1 MEDANFEDSSI
12 NDSCWTIYENNIQ
25 TLLIEIYKSLNH
37 VSPPIMQEFFD
48 LKVTPSSLRNKNLL
62 KLPKTN
68 TSRYSTQAV
77 HLDETPLD
85 AVKKMSLSNV
95 KGIQSIKKRLKLI
108 EYFKSKITTHGILFL
123 EETHS
128 SSNDEQKWRVN
139 FGSNTFISHGKRNSC
154 GV

>member
-25 TLLIEIYKSLNH
+25 TLLIEIYNSLNH

-68 TSRYSTQAV
+68 TSRHGTQAV
-77 HLDETPLD
+77 PLDETPLD
-85 AVKKMSLSNV
+85 AVKGVIELRGFHPSTSTSGARRSDAATSDKDKQICFMLMS
-95 KGIQSIKKRLKLI
+95 R
-108 EYFKSKITTHGILFL
+108 T
-123 EETHS
+123 
-128 SSNDEQKWRVN
+128 
-139 FGSNTFISHGKRNSC
+139 
-154 GV
+154 